1 MENKKNIS
9 DSFRYLI
16 IPVVLLFIVLSILI
30 YLLYQKEFK
39 FFRNIYNDEIL
50 QRKALIIG
58 RFHDALEIS
67 ESTGAFFASS
77 QEVTK
82 EEFDLFG
89 SKLIKLNATE
99 DYSIPLMIEWAD
111 AQNIVQYVYPSNAE
125 NDKLVG
131 LNLNDYTN
139 RIQPTLD
146 AQQSKS
152 SVVTEPIMLLEGYP
166 GILIYSPV
174 FKDGLYLG
182 ETIVVLRLK
191 NLLAPMP
198 GSYQGYSK
206 NEYFKTDKYIIP
218 FDDDV
223 IFTLNGERVINP
235 QGDVVK
241 DVSSEAYFVSKNGA
255 IIEDITFANKT
266 VKFVIFPTYLS
277 EVNFRTMVY
286 AMVSLLFLLIIIIF
300 LWILQK
306 RRNLLLKEIAKT
318 EALIHSIG
326 DGLVACD
333 KNGILMFVNE
343 KAEKLFGY
351 DASESVGKSYFD
363 IWHLVDKNG
372 VEVPI
377 NERPFHTALTE
388 NKVTTVSVGSHLYI
402 LKKDGTRFPLES
414 TITPIIVNNNLE
426 GAIAVFRDITKED
439 EVDRMKTEFLSLA
452 THQLLT
458 PSTAIK
464 WMSDLML
471 KGKMGILKKKQVE
484 GLRDIYNSNESMI
497 NLINSLLN
505 VSRIE
510 SGRIM
515 ITPKPTSLKDLIDET
530 VKELKNK
537 ITVKK
542 QILSFHV
549 DKSLPKINID
559 PHLISEVYK
568 NILTNAIKYTPEK
581 GKILVIISVNKD
593 EIISKISDNGYG
605 IPEKDKSRIFE
616 KFYRGENIKIKK
628 EGNGLGLYL
637 VKQIIDVS
645 GGKVGFES
653 KIGKGTTFWFS
664 LPLAGSKQKAGE
676 VTFT

>member
-16 IPVVLLFIVLSILI
+16 IPIVLLFIVLSILI
-30 YLLYQKEFK
+30 YLLYQREFK

-58 RFHDALEIS
+58 RFHDALEIA

-82 EEFDLFG
+82 EEFDIFG

-111 AQNIVQYVYPSNAE
+111 AQNIVQYVYPSNEE

-174 FKDGLYLG
+174 FKDGRYLG

-235 QGDVVK
+235 QGDVIK
-241 DVSSEAYFVSKNGA
+241 DVSSEAYFIPKNGA
-255 IIEDITFANKT
+255 ISEDITFANKT

-300 LWILQK
+300 LWLLQK

-318 EALIHSIG
+318 EALIFSIG

-333 KNGILMFVNE
+333 QNGILMFVNE

-372 VEVPI
+372 VEVPT
-377 NERPFHTALTE
+377 NERPFHIALTE

-515 ITPKPTSLKDLIDET
+515 ITPKPTSLKDLVDET

-542 QILSFHV
+542 QVLSFRV

-581 GKILVIISVNKD
+581 GKILVTISVNND
-593 EIISKISDNGYG
+593 EIISKISDNGCG
-605 IPEKDKSRIFE
+605 IPEQDKSRIFE

-676 VTFT
+676 VTIT